1 MRAKYLHAQNKTM
14 KQPSWSHSKALH
26 CGESLEVRLPAS
38 QTCKNRLT
46 AHVNLFSDT
55 GCLLT
60 TAFLSDGSGAL
71 PSLKV
76 RYCRTKPTIH
86 NVCTVSLFVHCMEAV
101 SCFFVEL
108 ERASIISLDP
118 LAGIS
123 TGEVGSVGDGGA
135 KPL

>member
-1 MRAKYLHAQNKTM
+1 M
-14 KQPSWSHSKALH
+14 KQPHSQALH
-26 CGESLEVRLPAS
+26 FGESLEMRQPAS
-38 QTCKNRLT
+38 RTCKNRLT

-55 GCLLT
+55 GCLLAT
-60 TAFLSDGSGAL
+60 AAFLCDGSGAL
-71 PSLKV
+71 PPLEV

-86 NVCTVSLFVHCMEAV
+86 NVCTVSLFVHLMEAV

-108 ERASIISLDP
+108 EGASIILLDP

-135 KPL
+135 KPLCTAVT